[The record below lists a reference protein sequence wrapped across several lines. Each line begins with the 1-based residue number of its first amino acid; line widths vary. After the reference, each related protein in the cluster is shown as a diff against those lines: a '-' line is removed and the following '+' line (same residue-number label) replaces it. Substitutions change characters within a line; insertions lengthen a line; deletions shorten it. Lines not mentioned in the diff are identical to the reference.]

1 MDIQQAYAF
10 LDNNFKPII
19 LDYFKKQIVL
29 FKVEHTSQLKDYL
42 DFINNDPVHWL
53 SSLPD
58 DLTCKSAFHKYK
70 EPIYKLIKH
79 TKLHE
84 DYGENY
90 CVNLMNNI
98 KQAFTINC
106 QDIIDKRKNSKKP
119 VEIITFDD
127 SSSSETESDDGSVL
141 DITKLT
147 PAKEANNE
155 DKQNTNIENNNELQ
169 YQIKL
174 LQNKLDMQEKYYE
187 SIIGYYKHSLYLLTN
202 SNEQLMKLLGQIASK

>member
-127 SSSSETESDDGSVL
+127 SSSSETESDDGSEL
-141 DITKLT
+141 DITKLV
-147 PAKEANNE
+147 PAKETNKI
-155 DKQNTNIENNNELQ
+155 DIQNSNIQNNNETQ
-169 YQIKL
+169 YQLKL
-174 LQNKLDMQEKYYE
+174 LQDKLDMQEKYYE
-187 SIIGYYKHSLYLLTN
+187 SILEYYKTT
-202 SNEQLMKLLGQIASK
+202 NEQLMTLLRQYASK

>member
-1 MDIQQAYAF
+1 
-10 LDNNFKPII
+10 
-19 LDYFKKQIVL
+19 
-29 FKVEHTSQLKDYL
+29 
-42 DFINNDPVHWL
+42 
-53 SSLPD
+53 
-58 DLTCKSAFHKYK
+58 
-70 EPIYKLIKH
+70 
-79 TKLHE
+79 
-84 DYGENY
+84 
-90 CVNLMNNI
+90 MNSI